1 MKTFKTYLNENRIK
15 ADLLSATWIYIL
27 NEDLDNLNEADIK
40 QVATKVTKNI
50 EKVGFKIH
58 KSTGVL
64 EYIFKFLKGTGK
76 LFYYMLKGDY
86 DKAKEVLHSLK
97 KEEVLDFL
105 FKLDLGT
112 LHLFT
117 GPIHMI
123 DAWTGWDLSVNLQS
137 SIKKAEQLSKDF
149 QQALVVIK
157 DTIINAFSG
166 KPKNN
171 LLKCVNKLEKGVA
184 IKG

>member
-1 MKTFKTYLNENRIK
+1 MKTFKSYLNENRMNPELI
-15 ADLLSATWIYIL
+15 SATWVSIL
-27 NEDLDNLNEADIK
+27 SEDLDNLNESDVK

-50 EKVGFKIH
+50 EKAGFKVH

-64 EYIFKFLKGTGK
+64 EYIFKFLKGSGK

-86 DKAKEVLHSLK
+86 DKAKEILKSVK

-137 SIKKAEQLSKDF
+137 SIKKAEELSKDF
-149 QQALVVIK
+149 QQALIVIK
-157 DTIINAFSG
+157 DTITNAFSG

-171 LLKCVNKLEKGVA
+171 LLKCVNKLEKGVP